1 MALTPWSSID
11 SLIWADFSPSLS
23 GLSAVGSM
31 SYHFSTEA
39 LSIRSRNGILKGLAQ
54 LIVFGEHAPVVDLN
68 SQIFFQVV
76 IGVSVMVFPQS
87 GLLEAAAAVFCLT
100 PFLPTCSLR

>member
-1 MALTPWSSID
+1 MASLWSSID

-39 LSIRSRNGILKGLAQ
+39 LSIRSRSGILSLTQ

-68 SQIFFQVV
+68 SQILKQV
-76 IGVSVMVFPQS
+76 GWQP
-87 GLLEAAAAVFCLT
+87 A
-100 PFLPTCSLR
+100 